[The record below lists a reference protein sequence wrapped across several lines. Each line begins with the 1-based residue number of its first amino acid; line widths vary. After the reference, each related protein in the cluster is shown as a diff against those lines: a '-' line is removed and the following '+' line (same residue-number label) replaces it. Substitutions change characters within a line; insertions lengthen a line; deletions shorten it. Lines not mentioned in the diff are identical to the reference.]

1 MEIVAVTVRKNREVK
16 NGWNVEKGNVGEDC
30 KDRFVNKQGGKIG
43 RSKLAEVEE
52 GNLCNCINKK
62 SGEK

>member
-1 MEIVAVTVRKNREVK
+1 MKNWSNIE
-16 NGWNVEKGNVGEDC
+16 EGNVGEDC

-43 RSKLAEVEE
+43 RSKLAKGEE
-52 GNLCNCINKK
+52 GNVCNCINKK

>member
-1 MEIVAVTVRKNREVK
+1 MK
-16 NGWNVEKGNVGEDC
+16 NGWNVEEGNVGEDC
-30 KDRFVNKQGGKIG
+30 RDGFVNKQGGKIG

-52 GNLCNCINKK
+52 GNVCNCINKK